1 MKEQTRS
8 FLEEL
13 YNLMMKYEVDIE
25 VSEDTISCGQFKASG
40 FEVSV
45 VNPEEGYSETIY
57 IYSKFLD
64 SNVIKE
70 LLND

>member
-1 MKEQTRS
+1 M
-8 FLEEL
+8 EL
-13 YNLMMKYEVDIE
+13 GLNHTTV
-25 VSEDTISCGQFKASG
+25 TTG

-64 SNVIKE
+64 SNAIKE